1 MELIKQRLLNA
12 IANTRDLLGPDHLN
26 RESGSYVRCI
36 NKERSMPSYDNML
49 HEHITNDDIEV
60 FNATKHVESK
70 GAAAPGCEYFLF
82 NLSDDFLG
90 YIGVTTLGK
99 LHNEHKMRGVIAKRA
114 SHQDDDGRWEL
125 VSSAVAPIKT
135 KDIYI
140 ILGPHPIEGDEDPVE
155 VIYTWH
161 PGLPT
166 PMPKG
171 NGITDSTTVKLM
183 GREDAFSHL
192 SSPIRLQSEKKTPT
206 FEEWIDSPEIRKEG
220 EMWGKMAEKAGFF
233 KDEDG
238 NISVDKLDK
247 EEE

>member
-1 MELIKQRLLNA
+1 
-12 IANTRDLLGPDHLN
+12 
-26 RESGSYVRCI
+26 
-36 NKERSMPSYDNML
+36 MPSYDNML
-49 HEHITNDDIEV
+49 HEHITNDDVEV

-140 ILGPHPIEGDEDPVE
+140 ILGPHSADEFEFLCEGGTLKENPVE

-166 PMPKG
+166 PLPSS
-171 NGITDSTTVKLM
+171 NGITDATTVKLM
-183 GREDAFSHL
+183 GKEDAFSHL
-192 SSPIRLQSEKKTPT
+192 SNEKKTPPFKEWLNQPHNDDWTATAKRQWEAEVRESREKENKMT
-206 FEEWIDSPEIRKEG
+206 FDEWLDQPHIKAEG
-220 EMWGKMAEKAGFF
+220 KIWGKMAEKAGLY
-233 KDEDG
+233 KDGD
-238 NISVDKLDK
+238 DK
-247 EEE
+247 